1 MIGVIGYVWIMRV
14 FLLVAMV
21 TLLLIFVNNKV
32 NCNLLLVYYAY
43 GGELIVLLNPIYAG
57 VPYLEHF
64 VNEWLVNVISYSI
77 LFSWD

>member
-1 MIGVIGYVWIMRV
+1 M
-14 FLLVAMV
+14 
-21 TLLLIFVNNKV
+21 
-32 NCNLLLVYYAY
+32 
-43 GGELIVLLNPIYAG
+43 LLNPIYAG